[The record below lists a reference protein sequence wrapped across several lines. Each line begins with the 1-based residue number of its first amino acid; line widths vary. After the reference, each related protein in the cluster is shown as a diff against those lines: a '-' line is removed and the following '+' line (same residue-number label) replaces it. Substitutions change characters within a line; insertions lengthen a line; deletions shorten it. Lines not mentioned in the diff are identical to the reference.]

1 MEKFVLQALFLAW
14 LLAVIVVSSPAEK
27 RRDKASGC
35 PSDQLSKFPTKYA
48 KDLQKRVLNMI
59 HFARPDD
66 RSWLTNQRHFKKR
79 LLMWGFQRMDRNKNG
94 LVDYNEAA
102 RGRWSL
108 RGPRVCQLAFL
119 QECDEDQSRSLSLK
133 EWQNC
138 FKVNSECNKTCIR
151 GKLDK
156 ALCQCQCPESVIQIQ
171 GRVVTSSGAPLQD
184 VSILFGISPPTEMAR
199 TNKSGHFSMIDRC
212 ENSSYTVR
220 KNDYI
225 PLRLQG
231 GIQRDDHPLLIRLE
245 DAEPAYIAV
254 NPKSK
259 MRIAGQSANF
269 TCEAEGT
276 LPIKISWYQNGRRLQ
291 KVTMGTKSNLFIP
304 NVNGAQGFYTCK
316 STNDYGS
323 EISSPA
329 ELKVQEEILDT
340 CNRTPRSHVI
350 KLPPGCKVASTGE
363 DTLDIGQ
370 CSEEPCS
377 QSPSLS
383 DSCGAKEDCCCGP
396 VSEDHQ
402 ERIVVNCG
410 VSYNDMVFY
419 RLKGCGCGTCAKRET
434 VIKGEVVGGPDR
446 VPVKNV
452 KVIFRKKVVD
462 RTNEEGKFSFTI
474 SDDVDR
480 VVVTFHDPTD
490 QFFNTTQTVPILKG
504 QTVSHI
510 SIALPEEDPPVTFD
524 SSQNLR
530 VPLGHTGD
538 SMAELELP
546 ADNLLHKD
554 GKPFKGKAK
563 LRVSWK
569 DARNV
574 SDLLTTP
581 GDFTTVDQSGDV
593 QPLKTYGIL
602 RIKVQD
608 QDNEQLD
615 LAGNMKI
622 YLEPDKIALPSNAT
636 GEMAPWLWWLDENT
650 GRWRQMGEMKPVN
663 NSRTKRSLGGRR
675 FYIGYIQT
683 DKISYINID
692 ILWKRCYVRA
702 QAYTMTNKGT
712 QPVMGAVVTLIG
724 KENTNQ
730 EQYYGY
736 TKEITNKNGIACIP
750 AWCDSNV
757 VLQSTKLS
765 YNADGSESVSQLNPD
780 DTILEK
786 LAPELEASVIE
797 GNESRSFQFTTKVTS
812 QAGPVFGGDE
822 MNKCLDLSDSLLA
835 FRFRLDEA
843 EVKLNELDDFG
854 SRPPGHPLSWYTTDA
869 RKPNQE
875 PKKCFIKIKTEYLQ
889 QDAVPWV
896 SVQSFTPDRQTRYGF
911 SLKEQT
917 LTGERPTVGWDVDLV
932 AGACV
937 EYRCSEK
944 DKETFLVV
952 TMLTTAYCLYAE
964 PIPAIPEF
972 QPEKYGN
979 FTIAMSPRSASFY
992 APVEISDGKLG
1003 FYSGPGKIAEE
1014 RCKAGTVHDVAEG
1027 VKKINSDGHGVL
1039 AIDAV
1044 ECAWPDWIEERN
1056 SGPN

>member
-1 MEKFVLQALFLAW
+1 MEKFVLQALFLVW
-14 LLAVIVVSSPAEK
+14 MLAVTVVSSPTEK
-27 RRDKASGC
+27 RQDRASGC
-35 PSDQLSKFPTKYA
+35 PSDQLSKFSIKYA
-48 KDLQKRVLNMI
+48 KELQKRVLNMI

-66 RSWLTNQRHFKKR
+66 RSWLTEQRHFKRR
-79 LLMWGFQRMDRNKNG
+79 LLMWGFQQMDRNKNG

-119 QECDEDQSRSLSLK
+119 RKCDEDQSRSVSLK

-138 FKVNSECNKTCIR
+138 FKITSECNKTCLR
-151 GKLDK
+151 GQLDTD
-156 ALCQCQCPESVIQIQ
+156 LCQCQCPDSVIH
-171 GRVVTSSGAPLQD
+171 GRVVTTSGAPLQD
-184 VSILFGISPPTEMAR
+184 VSIWFGISSRAEMAR

-212 ENSSYTVR
+212 ENSSYTLR

-225 PLRLQG
+225 PLRLEG
-231 GIQRDDHPLLIRLE
+231 GIQRDGHPLLIRLE
-245 DAEPAYIAV
+245 DAEPAFVSV

-259 MRIAGQSANF
+259 TRIAGQSANF
-269 TCEAEGT
+269 TCEAEVT
-276 LPIKISWYQNGRRLQ
+276 LPIEISWYHNGRRLK

-370 CSEEPCS
+370 CSDEPCS
-377 QSPSLS
+377 QTSSLS
-383 DSCGAKEDCCCGP
+383 HSCGAKEDCCCGP

-462 RTNEEGKFSFTI
+462 RTNEEGKFSFTL

-490 QFFNTTQTVPILKG
+490 RFFNTTQTVPILKS

-510 SIALPEEDPPVTFD
+510 NIALPEEDPPVTFD
-524 SSQNLR
+524 SSQDLR
-530 VPLGHTGD
+530 VPLGHAED
-538 SMAELELP
+538 NMAELEFP

-608 QDNEQLD
+608 EDNEQLD

-622 YLEPDKIALPSNAT
+622 HLDPDKTFVNLYVLPPT
-636 GEMAPWLWWLDENT
+636 GEMAPWLWWLNENT

-675 FYIGYIQT
+675 FYIGDIQT
-683 DKISYINID
+683 DKLSYINID

-702 QAYTMTNKGT
+702 QAYTMTNKGM

-765 YNADGSESVSQLNPD
+765 CNADGSERVSKLNLD

-812 QAGPVFGGDE
+812 QAGPIFGGDE
-822 MNKCLDLSDSLLA
+822 MNKCVDLSDSLLA
-835 FRFRLDEA
+835 FSFRLDEA

-869 RKPNQE
+869 SKPNQE
-875 PKKCFIKIKTEYLQ
+875 PKKCFLKIKTEYRS
-889 QDAVPWV
+889 QDSVPWV

-911 SLKEQT
+911 SSKEQS
-917 LTGERPTVGWDVDLV
+917 LTKERPTNEWYVDRV
-932 AGACV
+932 ASACV

-952 TMLTTAYCLYAE
+952 TMLTTASCFYDV
-964 PIPAIPEF
+964 PITAILEF
-972 QPEKYGN
+972 QPN
-979 FTIAMSPRSASFY
+979 FTIAISSRSAGFY
-992 APVEISDGKLG
+992 APIEISDGKLG
-1003 FYSGPGKIAEE
+1003 FYSGPGKIAQE
-1014 RCKAGTVHDVAEG
+1014 RCKAGTVDDVGEG
-1027 VKKINSDGHGVL
+1027 VKKINSDGHGLL
-1039 AIDAV
+1039 AFDAP
-1044 ECAWPDWIEERN
+1044 ECPLYEWMEFRN